1 MRKIL
6 IFFPLLILFLF
17 SCGGNRDQTI
27 KPPSTNEE
35 AIQTYQEALNSLKSG
50 DYFYASKK
58 FKEAESLMP
67 QSLWAAKSSLM
78 GGYSEYSRDNVKM

>member
-35 AIQTYQEALNSLKSG
+35 AIQTYQDALNSLKSG

-58 FKEAESLMP
+58 FSEAEGML
-67 QSLWAAKSSLM
+67 
-78 GGYSEYSRDNVKM
+78 SEID